1 MLANQA
7 TLNRMLKELV
17 AKNNKEVDDLDS
29 LLTVE
34 GLKRLKML
42 CYGNLDLKAKSDEEV
57 DLLKSFMGKAKDVK
71 RLYCYY
77 LIFICR

>member
-1 MLANQA
+1 MNK
-7 TLNRMLKELV
+7 MLKDLV

-34 GLKRLKML
+34 GLKKLKML

-57 DLLKSFMGKAKDVK
+57 ELLKSFMGKANDVN
-71 RLYCYY
+71 RFYCFHY

>member
-1 MLANQA
+1 MNK
-7 TLNRMLKELV
+7 MMKELV

-34 GLKRLKML
+34 GLKKLKML

-57 DLLKSFMGKAKDVK
+57 ELLKSFMGKANDVN
-71 RLYCYY
+71 RLYCFHY

>member
-1 MLANQA
+1 M
-7 TLNRMLKELV
+7 KDLV

-34 GLKRLKML
+34 GLKKLKML

-57 DLLKSFMGKAKDVK
+57 DEEFHGESK
-71 RLYCYY
+71 
-77 LIFICR
+77 